1 MFKNFKGGAASVRE
15 YNLVKATPAAVEP
28 VSSIG
33 SGHSIIGKIIGHGA
47 LTIWGHVEGELHAS
61 TVVIAEGAQMEGDVF
76 AEEVT
81 IGGHVKGTIHANR
94 VKLNN
99 TAVVEGDI
107 FHAEINRL
115 VEENQQLKQFK
126 EKYYDVDK
134 KLAVLKETIKPF
146 RRNHF
151 LCSACLIA
159 GSAGV
164 AAAPSFLSINQYGWY
179 VFFSVS
185 AMLLI
190 AGIAA
195 RVEGPS
201 IGTATRQPGLSSK

>member
-1 MFKNFKGGAASVRE
+1 MRE
-15 YNLVKATPAAVEP
+15 YNLVKATPAAV
-28 VSSIG
+28 SSIG
-33 SGHSIIGKIIGHGA
+33 SGLSIIGKIIGHDEA
-47 LTIWGHVEGELHAS
+47 LTICGHVEGELHAS
-61 TVVIAEGAQMEGDVF
+61 AIVIAEGAQLEGDVF

-81 IGGHVKGTIHANR
+81 IGGHVKRTIHANR

-126 EKYYDVDK
+126 KKYYDVDK
-134 KLAVLKETIKPF
+134 KLALLKESTKPARIKV
-146 RRNHF
+146 F
-151 LCSACLIA
+151 LSSACLIA

-164 AAAPSFLSINQYGWY
+164 AAAPSILSINQYGWY
-179 VFFSVS
+179 VFVIFS

-195 RVEGPS
+195 RVERP
-201 IGTATRQPGLSSK
+201 ASKQM